1 MNLNN
6 PISNGLYGKLFLEL
20 EENLAMELTDPLDT
34 KLQSRIWQFL
44 NKGLYDQTIPV
55 ADQLDITL
63 RHEFRKTD

>member
-1 MNLNN
+1 MNTTN
-6 PISNGLYGKLFLEL
+6 PIGNGMYSTVFFEL
-20 EENLAMELTDPLDT
+20 EEDLAMELDT